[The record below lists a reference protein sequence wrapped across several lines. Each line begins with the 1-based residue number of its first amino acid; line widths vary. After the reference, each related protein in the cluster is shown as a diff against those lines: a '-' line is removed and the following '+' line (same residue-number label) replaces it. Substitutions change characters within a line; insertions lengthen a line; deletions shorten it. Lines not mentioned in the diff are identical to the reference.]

1 MKNRKY
7 EQPKLELIAVAAND
21 VLLASGGGTEDPTVV
36 AGGLINTFTGARGEI
51 DWSDI
56 LG

>member
-7 EQPKLELIAVAAND
+7 EQPKLELVAVAAND

>member
-7 EQPKLELIAVAAND
+7 EQPKLEFIAVAAND
-21 VLLASGGGTEDPTVV
+21 VLLASGGGMEDPTVV
-36 AGGLINTFTGARGEI
+36 AGSLNTFTGARGEI